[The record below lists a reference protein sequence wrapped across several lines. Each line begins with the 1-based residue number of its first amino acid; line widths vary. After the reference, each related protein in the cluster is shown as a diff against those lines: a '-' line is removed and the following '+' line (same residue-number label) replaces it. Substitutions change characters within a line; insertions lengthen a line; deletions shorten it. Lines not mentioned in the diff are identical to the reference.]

1 MSTDHP
7 QAEMIA
13 KLAEEKLN
21 MKLGV
26 RKELRKL
33 TDLLGENEDVLN
45 LARGQYDGK
54 TGLVVVTDRRV
65 LFTEQGLMRARLE
78 DFPYDKI
85 SSVQTSSGM
94 VGGSITIYAS
104 GNKAEIKDI
113 YPKQRSGEIGDY
125 IRQRIGGGGHAAPA
139 AAPTA
144 ASAAPPTPDTP
155 VEQLKKLGELRDA
168 GILTPEEFDAK
179 KAEIL
184 ARM

>member
-1 MSTDHP
+1 MSDEHP
-7 QAEMIA
+7 QAQKVA

-33 TDLLGENEDVLN
+33 TELLGEDEEVLN

-78 DFPYDKI
+78 DFPYDKV
-85 SSVQTSSGM
+85 SSVQTGSGV
-94 VGGSITIYAS
+94 VGGALTIFVS
-104 GNKAEIKDI
+104 GNKAEIKDV
-113 YPKQRSGEIGDY
+113 YPKQRAREIGDY
-125 IRQRIGGGGHAAPA
+125 IRDRIGSSAKPA
-139 AAPTA
+139 ATA
-144 ASAAPPTPDTP
+144 AMPPAGATDNPMQ
-155 VEQLKKLGELRDA
+155 QLKQLGELRDA
-168 GILTPEEFDAK
+168 GLLTPEEFETK
-179 KAEIL
+179 KAELL